1 MRFTRK
7 HSYISGL
14 FILLVF
20 SGFYFYQSQANSDN
34 FLKVAFLDVGQG
46 DAIYIEAPNGR
57 QVLIDGGP
65 DARVLPELSE
75 VMPMFDTSIDMLI
88 ATHSDADHIGGL
100 PSVIDNY
107 TITNI
112 LENGHKGETKIYKK
126 LEEKIIENNI
136 KKDIAQRGMHIILD
150 EKENIYL
157 DILFPDRDVSK
168 LKTNDGSI
176 VARLVYKDQ
185 SVMLTGDATY
195 YTENIILKNENN
207 DDLKST
213 ILKLGHHGSNTSSGT
228 SWLSAASPQYTI
240 ISAGLDNKYGHPH
253 IDVLSRLENFK
264 MSYLSTAK
272 EGTIIFKSDGV
283 SFWQ

>member
-14 FILLVF
+14 FILLAF
-20 SGFYFYQSQANSDN
+20 SCSYFYHSQASSDN
-34 FLKVAFLDVGQG
+34 YLKIAFLDVGQG
-46 DAIYIEAPNGR
+46 DAIYIEAPNGK

-65 DARVLPELSE
+65 DASVLPQLSS
-75 VMPMFDTSIDMLI
+75 VMPMFDNSIDMI
-88 ATHSDADHIGGL
+88 VATHSDSDHIGGL

-107 TITNI
+107 KISNI
-112 LENGHKGETKIYKK
+112 LENGYKGETKIYKK

-136 KKDIAQRGMHIILD
+136 KKEIAQRGMHIILD

-176 VARLVYKDQ
+176 VVRLVYKDQ

-195 YTENIILKNENN
+195 YTENIILKNENSE
-207 DDLKST
+207 DLKST
-213 ILKLGHHGSNTSSGT
+213 ILKLGHHGSNTSSGE
-228 SWLSAASPQYTI
+228 SWLSAVSPSYAI

-253 IDVLSRLENFK
+253 PDVISRLDNLHIP
-264 MSYLSTAK
+264 YVSTYK
-272 EGTIIFKSDGV
+272 EGNIVFKSDGV
-283 SFWQ
+283 NFWQ